1 MAGVSFH
8 NVEEGLKMCNL
19 EYEMCKE
26 MEDQMVMVD
35 ITHTD
40 DTQHSNA
47 EICSSPAMTSA
58 SSQIRPDGPES
69 SESQAVKAQKK

>member
-1 MAGVSFH
+1 M
-8 NVEEGLKMCNL
+8 NI
-19 EYEMCKE
+19 
-26 MEDQMVMVD
+26 

-69 SESQAVKAQKK
+69 SESQAVKAQKKWQTANQNDNVFLYIK